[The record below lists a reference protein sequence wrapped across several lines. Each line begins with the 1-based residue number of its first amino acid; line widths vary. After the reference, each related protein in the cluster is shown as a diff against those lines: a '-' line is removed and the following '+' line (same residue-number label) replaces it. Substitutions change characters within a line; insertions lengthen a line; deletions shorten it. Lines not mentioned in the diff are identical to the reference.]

1 MKLLVFALLSAVSL
15 ASAADLTSLQKS
27 ADAGDAEAQFQVGRV
42 YLRGDGVPKDEGKAA
57 EWFRRA
63 AEQGNFKAQH
73 NLGAMA
79 FEGRGIPQDDRE
91 AARWLR
97 LAAEQGTARSQV
109 MLAGMLLQGR
119 GAEKNVDEALIWYRR
134 AAEQGDE
141 SAQLALAEHYYF
153 RAGGP
158 DYVEAVKWY
167 RPLAERGHPA
177 AQNALGII
185 VERGLHGEPA
195 DPKAAAEWFSKAARQ
210 GERKAQANLGRLY
223 HEGRG
228 LKRDVVQAYAW
239 LKVAAARGEATAI
252 NMLPGVEPALKV
264 EERTRAEELMRE
276 YERFAP

>member
-1 MKLLVFALLSAVSL
+1 MKRLVLALLSAVSL
-15 ASAADLTSLQKS
+15 ATAADLTSLQKS

-57 EWFRRA
+57 EWFRR
-63 AEQGNFKAQH
+63 
-73 NLGAMA
+73 
-79 FEGRGIPQDDRE
+79 
-91 AARWLR
+91 
-97 LAAEQGTARSQV
+97 AAEQGTARSQV